1 MTDGPLDRLLGGEGR
16 DPGCEAG
23 FELLDQ
29 YCEAVRR
36 GDDVT
41 RLYPDLVT
49 HIQNCRD
56 CREDTEALLAALK
69 ELEP

>member
-1 MTDGPLDRLLGGEGR
+1 MSDRTLDPLLGSEGR
-16 DPGCEAG
+16 DPGCDAG

-41 RLYPDLVT
+41 RLYPELVT
-49 HIQNCRD
+49 HIQNCSD
-56 CREDTEALLAALK
+56 CREDTEALLAALR